1 MNNLQV
7 YKLEKNNNIDIFTK
21 DKNLVISSPYQNNP
35 LFSLGYHY
43 FIGRTRGA
51 MSITDKLESK
61 NDFYYVVNPYELSIP
76 NYEDTLNNLSKVY
89 LKKEIESR
97 DFYKLWEIFFLFD
110 IANESNLE
118 FLILEDNGEDLVF
131 ELFRNKFYDKES
143 KKDKINKKYKKGVKA
158 DIIIANKVSNTEN
171 NFVEVLIDQIKNI
184 LESQN
189 KNGHLV
195 LKIYDTFTMSTLKLI
210 YLITSM
216 YSESYI
222 YKPFFSRPSDK
233 EKYIICK
240 NFNLTDK
247 QKSTSLK
254 KIIDNLDI
262 IIKEKKQYISDLF
275 LDVELSKEFIDLFKF
290 TNIKLVNQQQIL
302 INEIVKYIKDNNY
315 FGDKYHNYRN
325 TQIEATQL
333 WVTNFFPPSNNL
345 YKTNK
350 EALTK
355 LLKTIYEKNNLEK
368 NKFNL

>member
-21 DKNLVISSPYQNNP
+21 DKNLVISSPYQNKP

-43 FIGRTRGA
+43 FIGRTRSA
-51 MSITDKLESK
+51 MSITDKIESK
-61 NDFYYVVNPYELSIP
+61 NDFYYVVNPFELNIP
-76 NYEDTLNNLSKVY
+76 NYEDTLNQLSKVY

-118 FLILEDNGEDLVF
+118 FLVFLVYGEDQAFV
-131 ELFRNKFYDKES
+131 LFRDKFYDKES
-143 KKDKINKKYKKGVKA
+143 KKDKIYNKYKKGINADVIVSNKA
-158 DIIIANKVSNTEN
+158 SNTEN
-171 NFVEVLIDQIKNI
+171 DFVEILIEQIKNI

-195 LKIYDTFTMSTLKLI
+195 LKVYDTFTTPTLKLL

-222 YKPFFSRPSDK
+222 YKPFFSRPSDS

-240 NFNLTDK
+240 NFINA
-247 QKSTSLK
+247 STSK
-254 KIIDNLDI
+254 KLIDNLEKI
-262 IIKEKKQYISDLF
+262 MKEKKENISDIF
-275 LDVELSKEFIDLFKF
+275 LDVELPKEFIDLFKF
-290 TNIKLVNQQQIL
+290 SNVKLVNQQQIL

-315 FGDKYHNYRN
+315 FGDKYHNFRT
-325 TQIEATQL
+325 TQIEATQ
-333 WVTNFFPPSNNL
+333 WWATNFFPPSNNL
-345 YKTNK
+345 YKTNR
-350 EALTK
+350 ETLTK
-355 LLKTIYEKNNLEK
+355 LLKTTYEKNILEK